1 LRFDGFSPTFGAATA
16 TPYERTGSLEVSLD
30 VSSASTPPDYDARR
44 FASLLK
50 RGEEE
55 VRKLKARVAAFECEG
70 TEE

>member
-1 LRFDGFSPTFGAATA
+1 
-16 TPYERTGSLEVSLD
+16 

-55 VRKLKARVAAFECEG
+55 VRKLKARVAAFEREG